1 MSIKDPGNVEVADWL
16 LEGGPVEGVRQARIG
31 IGARRTDP
39 SYLERVLGMSA
50 SVSFAVRSHLDEQP
64 EAAADS
70 MDSLPFYS
78 LCKGF
83 FLPLTGI
90 APERIPGLFGV
101 NPNPPL
107 TPEKKRALVEKLL
120 DQPIGLTLAEKTGLI
135 LGDPFRGRSPSVRHD
150 TLCRVLAQL
159 VFLPIS
165 TVRDQLIKAGDLPS
179 LFAMS
184 CAHRKADPPIASAV
198 VMKALVHLREVGLR
212 ERRAVLLDLFARCG
226 RLERYVLASLILGK
240 MHLTVVGRQ
249 DAVLQSLSKQ
259 YGAPVETLGSVA
271 ALLDTFGLCD
281 LLETEGKEGLK
292 SVTLKPLSPIRPAL
306 AGATISKDLKFP
318 TWFECKYDGLR
329 LMVHKETDPQG
340 RVLVG
345 AFTRRRNDWLEL
357 IKGVQNLAQMLPCR
371 SVILDGE
378 LHGTILDMSGV
389 PRPATVYEVH
399 NFLRGESHVPV
410 NLKYVAFDLVYL
422 NGHDLTQQKFSDRR
436 RNLEALLA
444 RVVGMPLPL
453 PIAISQ
459 GSRVENKEQMNR
471 LYEQYRRQGH
481 EGGMV
486 KIEDSNYPIAQRTL
500 SWMKRKPEETL
511 DLVLTG
517 AFWSDPTSAGKR
529 PFDSYTISCR
539 TPTGFME
546 VGTVAGVDTATS
558 MQVAQTI
565 MSQGLLTGRTVE
577 HTGHR
582 RTAAGVELAPGL
594 VVSVRFEGI
603 VRPDPERLSLRSPRI
618 ARVRVG
624 EIGPNDANTL
634 QDLQQMQLKQGLG

>member
-1 MSIKDPGNVEVADWL
+1 MNLTEPGNAQVKDWL
-16 LEGGPVEGVRQARIG
+16 MEAGPVEGVRQARIG

-39 SYLERVLGMSA
+39 NYLERVLGLPP
-50 SVSFAVRSHLDEQP
+50 SVSFAVRAHLDEHP
-64 EAAADS
+64 DAPADCL
-70 MDSLPFYS
+70 DSLPFYS

-90 APERIPGLFGV
+90 APERIPGLFGL
-101 NPNPPL
+101 NPERPL
-107 TPEKKRALVEKLL
+107 SPEQKKVLL
-120 DQPIGLTLAEKTGLI
+120 ESFLDRQLGLSLAEKAGLI

-150 TLCRVLAQL
+150 TLCRVLSQL

-184 CAHRKADPPIASAV
+184 CPHRKADPPLATGV
-198 VMKALVHLREVGLR
+198 VMKALVHLRSVGLR
-212 ERRAVLLDLFARCG
+212 DRRTVLLDLFGRCG

-240 MHLTVVGRQ
+240 MHLSVVGRQ
-249 DAVLQSLSKQ
+249 EAILHSLSKQ
-259 YGAPVETLGSVA
+259 YGASVEALGSAA

-281 LLETEGKEGLK
+281 LLETRGVKGLK
-292 SVTLKPLSPIRPAL
+292 EVTLKPLSPIRPAL
-306 AGATISKDLKFP
+306 AGATIGGDVKFP

-357 IKGVQNLAQMLPCR
+357 INGVQQLAKMLPCR

-399 NFLRGESHVPV
+399 SFLRGESPIPV
-410 NLKYVAFDLVYL
+410 NLKYVAFDLIYL
-422 NGHDLTQQKFSDRR
+422 NGHDLTQQKFRDRR
-436 RNLEALLA
+436 RNLETL
-444 RVVGMPLPL
+444 VGPVSQMPLPL
-453 PIAISQ
+453 PLALSQ
-459 GSRVENKEQMNR
+459 GSRVESKEQMNR

-486 KIEDSNYPIAQRTL
+486 KVEDSIYPIAQRTQ

-511 DLVLTG
+511 DLVLTA

-529 PFDSYTISCR
+529 PFDSYSISAR
-539 TPTGFME
+539 TPTGFEE
-546 VGTVAGVDTATS
+546 VGTVAGVDEMTS
-558 MQVAQTI
+558 MKVAQTI
-565 MSQGLLTGRTVE
+565 MSQGLLTGQTVE

-582 RTAAGVELAPGL
+582 RTAAGVQLAPGL

-603 VRPDPERLSLRSPRI
+603 VRPDPERLALRSPRI
-618 ARVRVG
+618 ARLRVG
-624 EIGPNDANTL
+624 EIGPHDANTI
-634 QDLQQMQLKQGLG
+634 QDIQQMQLKQGLG